1 MAYHPDDMYIN
12 DSDKLYGCNK
22 NVKFGGKW
30 DSEMDT
36 SKRRKSTF
44 ADDLI
49 ILLNKAL
56 YIKYSL
62 DKKLEYISLDIKTN
76 ILKRLQDLSGAK
88 NDRRKSDVN

>member
-36 SKRRKSTF
+36 SKRRKSTQPT
-44 ADDLI
+44 DDLSMFPKEDRDGNMGPMVVCTLI
-49 ILLNKAL
+49 FATIATIGLLVFA
-56 YIKYSL
+56 YQY
-62 DKKLEYISLDIKTN
+62 
-76 ILKRLQDLSGAK
+76 AK
-88 NDRRKSDVN
+88 